1 MLKKTVLIGL
11 CIVGSLLFATV
22 GAAQPCLVVG
32 IVYGGPIT
40 DAGYNQAHYEAI
52 RQLQVNM
59 PCVRVIQAEMVG
71 EGDAEA
77 VMEMMIAQGAKL
89 IFPASFGLQTA
100 AFNVS
105 KRHPSV
111 VFMHPGGFRL
121 SDNFGTYFGMP
132 QFGMYLLG
140 AAAAMMTTT
149 GKLGFIGGLPI
160 GFVLGN
166 ANGFHLGARSVNPEI
181 QTYVVFTGSFVD
193 RVKEIAATNTLIQQG
208 CDVIAM
214 HVDSP
219 QTIVQAAEA
228 AGVYSIGYQNLAAQN
243 FAPRGWI
250 TGLGFTFGG
259 LFTETAQQV
268 IAGTWKPAH
277 LRKGFADGY
286 QALAPFGPAVPM
298 YVQQN
303 VLGLLEDL
311 NAGTLQPFAG
321 PIKDQAGAVRIKD
334 GEVWGN
340 DKMGS
345 FDWFVEGIIGS
356 PK

>member
-1 MLKKTVLIGL
+1 
-11 CIVGSLLFATV
+11 VGSFLFAAV

-40 DAGYNQAHYEAI
+40 DAGYNQAHYDAI

-71 EGDAEA
+71 AGDVEA
-77 VMEMMIAQGAKL
+77 VIEMMIAQGARL
-89 IFPASFGLQTA
+89 IIPASFGFQTA

-105 KRHPSV
+105 QRHPGV
-111 VFMHPGGFRL
+111 VFLHPGGFRL
-121 SDNFGTYFGMP
+121 SANFGTYFGTP
-132 QFGMYLLG
+132 QQGMYLLG
-140 AAAAMMTTT
+140 AAAAMMTRT
-149 GKLGFIGGLPI
+149 GKLGFVGGLPI

-166 ANGFHLGARSVNPEI
+166 ANGFHLGARSVNPNI
-181 QTYVVFTGSFVD
+181 QTYVVFTGSWVD
-193 RVKEIAATNTLIQQG
+193 RAKEVAATNALIQQG

-219 QTIVQAAEA
+219 QAIVQVAEA

-268 IAGTWKPAH
+268 IAGTWTPAH
-277 LRKGFADGY
+277 RRKGFADGY
-286 QALAPFGPAVPM
+286 MALAPFGPAVPM
-298 YVQQN
+298 TVQQH
-303 VLGLLEDL
+303 VLGLLEQL

-321 PIKDQAGAVRIKD
+321 PIKDQAGVVRIPA

-340 DKMGS
+340 EKMGL
-345 FDWFVEGIIGS
+345 FDWFVEGIIGA
-356 PK
+356 PR